1 MMNETSRLLALETTD
16 LTGSVALCEK
26 GEVLGVRPLD
36 PEQRSA
42 RSLAPAIQSILREFS
57 WKPADVDVVAAVVG
71 PSSFTALRVGIAT
84 AKMFAWSVGAQI
96 VGVDAL
102 DAIVND
108 IYKKTSNS
116 NLSSGLGTLVSVGID
131 AQRGD
136 AAFRNYWVAPSDEQ
150 PELKIFS
157 LNGRFK
163 ILSCKKWL
171 DSSQPII
178 LDEAGAQF
186 EESTSVFSSA
196 DQSVFELAERY
207 PREMVLYTGPVLARI
222 RNRESLYSDALFA
235 EPAAWNPSAADVAR
249 IAWMRV
255 LRKSFDNPFSIL
267 PIYSRKAAAEEKA
280 LEKAAARGALK

>member
-1 MMNETSRLLALETTD
+1 
-16 LTGSVALCEK
+16 
-26 GEVLGVRPLD
+26 
-36 PEQRSA
+36 
-42 RSLAPAIQSILREFS
+42 
-57 WKPADVDVVAAVVG
+57 
-71 PSSFTALRVGIAT
+71 
-84 AKMFAWSVGAQI
+84 MFAWSVGAQI

-178 LDEAGAQF
+178 LTRQALIRRIDLCL
-186 EESTSVFSSA
+186 SSA
-196 DQSVFELAERY
+196 DQSVFELADAIRA
-207 PREMVLYTGPVLARI
+207 RWFCIPVQFLLA
-222 RNRESLYSDALFA
+222 
-235 EPAAWNPSAADVAR
+235 
-249 IAWMRV
+249 
-255 LRKSFDNPFSIL
+255 
-267 PIYSRKAAAEEKA
+267 
-280 LEKAAARGALK
+280 